1 MTEIARVH
9 ERTVQAVARGDIE
22 EPSTPKRTRGKAS
35 RPNTS
40 KVTVTQ
46 MPTLNGQV
54 WEAVKR
60 SIRPGMM
67 IVIESET
74 CVLLLNDNDVTR
86 GRAPSSHRSDR

>member
-1 MTEIARVH
+1 MVDTARVH

-22 EPSTPKRTRGKAS
+22 EPTTPRRTRGKAS

-40 KVTVTQ
+40 KVTVSQ

-67 IVIESET
+67 ILIDSPT
-74 CVLLLNDNDVTR
+74 CVRLVNDNDETR
-86 GRAPSSHRSDR
+86 KSL